1 MLKIEILLKNS
12 NLMLA
17 VHRKSEIDADL
28 LLEQILAVLP
38 VEKTQLLRLTCE
50 RHPKTKVA
58 VLNHEIAAVS
68 LSEA

>member
-28 LLEQILAVLP
+28 VFEQILAALQ
-38 VEKTQLLRLTCE
+38 VEKIQLLKLTCE
-50 RHPKTKVA
+50 RHAKTKVA
-58 VLNHEIAAVS
+58 VLNHEVAAVS